1 MSEKVQII
9 SKKLQNETLKQ
20 SPFLFE
26 TIIQT
31 ISRIVEKPTSE
42 KLLTDNQIKYMLL
55 V

>member
-1 MSEKVQII
+1 MSEKMQII
-9 SKKLQNETLKQ
+9 SKKLLKQ

-26 TIIQT
+26 TVIQT

-42 KLLTDNQIKYMLL
+42 KLLTNNQIKYMLL